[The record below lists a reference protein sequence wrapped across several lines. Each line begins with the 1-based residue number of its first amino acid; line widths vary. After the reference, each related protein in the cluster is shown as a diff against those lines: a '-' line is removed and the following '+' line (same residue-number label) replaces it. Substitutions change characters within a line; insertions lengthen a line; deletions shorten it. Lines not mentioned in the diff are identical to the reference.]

1 MLYIS
6 PITKNISIA
15 KEIVSNIM
23 LEIFT
28 VSVGFIRIQPNYPT
42 WNHVFARFYMRALK
56 HILVSNPYGL
66 YGVLQIG
73 LTPLMIQTLFIQS
86 GY

>member
-1 MLYIS
+1 MLR
-6 PITKNISIA
+6 
-15 KEIVSNIM
+15 
-23 LEIFT
+23 IFT
-28 VSVGFIRIQPNYPT
+28 VSVGLIRIQPNYPT
-42 WNHVFARFYMRALK
+42 LNHVSARFYMRAMK
-56 HILVSNPYGL
+56 HILVSNSFGL